1 MKEEK
6 QAFMKLPGFGRVVKA
21 PSTKAA
27 KGRVGQAGPSPDAVI
42 RTGETCSQAVEAGES
57 GYLQSAG
64 YVAQL
69 LGVTRSTLYKSPA
82 G

>member
-27 KGRVGQAGPSPDAVI
+27 KGRVGQAWPSPDAVI

-57 GYLQSAG
+57 AG

-69 LGVTRSTLYKSPA
+69 LGVTRSTLYKSLA